1 MTIGSQVEPQQ
12 LVENEVRMGAVRR
25 LKKSGFLLF
34 LREVG
39 ELWTLKRLVERLE
52 RLVGRRGST
61 GDARGTVCWRLD
73 SITCGS
79 KAGRKIA

>member
-61 GDARGTVCWRLD
+61 GDARGPVYWRLD

-79 KAGRKIA
+79 KTGRKTA